1 MQVIGARSKS
11 VLTER
16 VILKH
21 YVLKSLEE
29 YVGKMERGSAM
40 KNKKTI
46 EFFDFVDKEATA
58 DCPYVPLKH
67 ISSET

>member
-1 MQVIGARSKS
+1 VA
-11 VLTER
+11 TER

-29 YVGKMERGSAM
+29 YKEKMSRGSAM

-46 EFFDFVDKEATA
+46 EFFNFVEKEASS
-58 DCPYVPLKH
+58 DCPYTARV
-67 ISSET
+67 